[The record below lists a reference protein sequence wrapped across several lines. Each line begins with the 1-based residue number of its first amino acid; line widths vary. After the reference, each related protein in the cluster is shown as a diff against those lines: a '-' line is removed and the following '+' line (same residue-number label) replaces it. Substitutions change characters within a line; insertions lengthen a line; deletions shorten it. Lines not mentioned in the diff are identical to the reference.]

1 MTLKNSF
8 LADVSKQKQE
18 EKGNHRK
25 SVFRFDVRE
34 DMKRR
39 NWVFWSSFLVFFC
52 TFPGYLL
59 LRLNSILSVY
69 ENADAAGLQVMQGR
83 MDEVVKVLFHANGLL
98 PVLIISLA
106 ILIGMQGFAYLHNK
120 KQVDFYH
127 SQPVSRKRRFTV
139 LWFDG
144 VMIFVVTYL
153 VNMFLG
159 MLVAAAFGS
168 MSGVIFTGAMKAFF
182 LYFLLFLGIYHLAMI
197 AILLTGNTL
206 VSLLAMGLLLGY
218 ELAARAMAVVMASS
232 FFVTY
237 GSGEKNKIFDTVFSP
252 IVNIYK
258 YIILAGRQGRYYN
271 YEGKIY
277 TYGNLVINLLLL
289 AVAFWIVSFLL
300 YQKRASESHGNSIS
314 FPKIKE
320 VLRFALL
327 LLFGSFCTCAVF
339 FVAGGSVVLALLGA
353 VFSVAL
359 GHAVIQLIYEVDFRA
374 IRKKWLTAGISLIT
388 VVLVFLA
395 FRYDW
400 MGYDSHIPKQ
410 PKVESVYI
418 SLAAESFGDSNYVM
432 PDGTEVYRWYQARNM
447 EITDLDAIYALLEN
461 RKLITKDTRNYDKGY
476 ESIEIKFRM
485 KNGKTQYR
493 RLYLNY
499 EENLNLLNQIYHMDA
514 YQLANNQVME
524 ENFVDNYRIISAT
537 YNNGFGNVTAPIDV
551 DMHALVEAYK
561 KDVENADYE
570 EVYYNYPRAQIS
582 LLGVGI
588 QKEEYRNAW
597 NILIYDSYKN
607 TIALL
612 EKAGVDFYN
621 VFDNAYEDRIQ
632 KIEVRQ
638 EDYVTLLTS
647 ETELVSYSQAERT
660 AIYTD
665 PEVFG
670 KILEKAVPSTNR
682 WWSNKSRSNNEE
694 YSVYIYTP
702 NPYNG
707 SDFYE
712 DEVYFQKGDIPQF
725 VLEDLEKI
733 PFGEEQIIK

>member
-18 EKGNHRK
+18 EKGNSRK
-25 SVFRFDVRE
+25 SVFLFDVRE

-59 LRLNSILSVY
+59 LRLNSILSTY
-69 ENADAAGLQVMQGR
+69 ENADAAGLLNMQRR

-153 VNMFLG
+153 VNMSLG
-159 MLVAAAFGS
+159 MIVAVAFGS

-218 ELAARAMAVVMASS
+218 ELSARAMAVFMASS
-232 FFVTY
+232 FFFTY
-237 GSGEKNKIFDTVFSP
+237 GSGQENEIFDTIFSP

-258 YIILAGRQGRYYN
+258 YIILTDRQGRYWN

-277 TYGNLVINLLLL
+277 TYGNLVIELLLL
-289 AVAFWIVSFLL
+289 AVVFGIVSFFL
-300 YQKRASESHGNSIS
+300 YHKRASESHGKSIS

-320 VLRFALL
+320 ILRFALL
-327 LLFGSFCTCAVF
+327 LLFGSFCTYAVYY
-339 FVAGGSVVLALLGA
+339 VAGESVALGILGA
-353 VFSVAL
+353 FFSVAL

-388 VVLVFLA
+388 VMIVFLA

-400 MGYDSHIPKQ
+400 IGYESRIPKQ
-410 PKVESVYI
+410 SKVESVYI

-432 PDGTEVYRWYQARNM
+432 PDGTEVYRWYKARNM
-447 EITDLDAIYALLEN
+447 EITDLDIIYALLEN
-461 RKLITKDTRNYDKGY
+461 RELVTRDTRIHDRAY
-476 ESIEIKFRM
+476 ESIEIKFRL

-493 RLYLNY
+493 TFYVDY
-499 EENLNLLNQIYHMDA
+499 EENLELLNQIYHLDV
-514 YQLANNQVME
+514 YQLSNNQVME

-537 YNNGFGNVTAPIDV
+537 YNNGFGNVTTPIDV

-570 EVYYNYPRAQIS
+570 EVYYNYPKAQIS

-588 QKEEYRNAW
+588 QNEEYRNSW

-612 EKAGVDFYN
+612 EEAGVDPHN
-621 VFDNAYEDRIQ
+621 VFDNAYADRIQ

-638 EDYVTLLTS
+638 EDYVTLPTS
-647 ETELVSYSQAERT
+647 ETELVSYSQAQKT
-660 AIYTD
+660 AIYTN
-665 PEVFG
+665 PEVFE

-682 WWSNKSRSNNEE
+682 WWGSKSRSNSEE
-694 YSVYIYTP
+694 YSVLIYTP
-702 NPYNG
+702 NPYDG
-707 SDFYE
+707 SDSYV
-712 DEVYFQKGDIPQF
+712 DEVYFQKGEIPQF

-733 PFGEEQIIK
+733 PFGEEVIVE

>member
-8 LADVSKQKQE
+8 LTDVFKQKQE
-18 EKGNHRK
+18 EKAKSRK

-39 NWVFWSSFLVFFC
+39 NWVFGISFLVFFC

-59 LRLNSILSVY
+59 LRLNSILSNY
-69 ENADAAGLQVMQGR
+69 ENADVAGLQIMQAR
-83 MDEVVKVLFHANGLL
+83 MDEAVEGLFHVNGFL
-98 PVLIISLA
+98 PVLVIFLA

-144 VMIFVVTYL
+144 MVIFVVTYL
-153 VNMFLG
+153 VNMLLG
-159 MLVAAAFGS
+159 MIVAAVFGS

-182 LYFLLFLGIYHLAMI
+182 LYFLLFFGIYHLAML

-206 VSLLAMGLLLGY
+206 VSLLFMGLLLGY
-218 ELAARAMAVVMASS
+218 ELAARAMAVFMASS

-237 GSGEKNKIFDTVFSP
+237 GSGQENEIFDTIFSP

-258 YIILAGRQGRYYN
+258 YIILADRQGRYWS

-277 TYGNLVINLLLL
+277 TYGNLVIELLLL
-289 AVAFWIVSFLL
+289 VIVFGIVSYFL

-320 VLRFALL
+320 ILRFALL
-327 LLFGSFCTCAVF
+327 LLFGSFCTYAVYY
-339 FVAGGSVVLALLGA
+339 VAGENVVLGIMGA
-353 VFSVAL
+353 MFSVAL

-374 IRKKWLTAGISLIT
+374 IRKKWFTAGISLIT

-410 PKVESVYI
+410 SKVESVYV

-447 EITDLDAIYALLEN
+447 ELTDLDTIYALLEK
-461 RKLITKDTRNYDKGY
+461 RAQVTKDTGIYNRDY
-476 ESIEIKFRM
+476 ESLEIKFRL

-493 RLYLNY
+493 NLYLNY
-499 EENLNLLNQIYHMDA
+499 EENLDLLNQIYHMNA

-524 ENFVDNYRIISAT
+524 EDFVDNYRIISAT
-537 YNNGFGNVTAPIDV
+537 YNNGFGNVMTPIDV

-561 KDVENADYE
+561 KDVENGDYA
-570 EVYYNYPRAQIS
+570 EVYYNYPKAQIS

-612 EKAGVDFYN
+612 EEAGVNPNN
-621 VFDNAYEDRIQ
+621 VFGNAYGDRIQ
-632 KIEVRQ
+632 KIEIRQ
-638 EDYVTLLTS
+638 EDYERLQTSGVEQVSVLT
-647 ETELVSYSQAERT
+647 AERT
-660 AIYTD
+660 AIYTN

-682 WWSNKSRSNNEE
+682 WWSSKSRSNNEE
-694 YSVYIYTP
+694 YRVLIYTP
-702 NPYNG
+702 NPYDG
-707 SDFYE
+707 SDSYV
-712 DEVYFQKGDIPQF
+712 DEVYFQKGEIPQF